1 MADNQQNKINKPGMR
16 GIPKRDKHFDKV
28 LFVDDRLDADG
39 KRQGITKVQNETIT
53 SLEKIA
59 KELKVS
65 RSEVIRNAL
74 ESFCRYQEDARNFGK
89 NTFFTTKKTYDM
101 WIQERNDIDQIFVD
115 IQKLNQ
121 TINKNSKSPEV
132 KFLSQQV
139 LLLAKMI
146 NVTHKLI
153 L

>member
-1 MADNQQNKINKPGMR
+1 M
-16 GIPKRDKHFDKV
+16 
-28 LFVDDRLDADG
+28 
-39 KRQGITKVQNETIT
+39 
-53 SLEKIA
+53 EKIA

-121 TINKNSKSPEV
+121 TINENSKSPEV

>member
-1 MADNQQNKINKPGMR
+1 
-16 GIPKRDKHFDKV
+16 
-28 LFVDDRLDADG
+28 
-39 KRQGITKVQNETIT
+39 
-53 SLEKIA
+53 
-59 KELKVS
+59 
-65 RSEVIRNAL
+65 
-74 ESFCRYQEDARNFGK
+74 
-89 NTFFTTKKTYDM
+89 M